1 MRKIHLLPNPLDQ
14 FQLWYEETKAQKQ
27 EADMDAMIL
36 ATVSEAGKPSA
47 RVVLFKGIDQGG
59 FLLYTNYQSRKAVQ
73 LVANA
78 SAALVFYWPTV
89 YKQIRIEG
97 QAQKITRQASQKY
110 FQSRPYESQISA
122 WVSPQSQEVPDRE
135 YLLTRYK
142 TYQGKFTKDTIPCPE
157 YWGGF
162 RLIPDYMEFWIG
174 QDHRLHDRFCYQQ
187 KKGQWQI
194 I

>member
-78 SAALVFYWPTV
+78 SAALVFYWPTEN
-89 YKQIRIEG
+89 YSG
-97 QAQKITRQASQKY
+97 S
-110 FQSRPYESQISA
+110 
-122 WVSPQSQEVPDRE
+122 
-135 YLLTRYK
+135 L
-142 TYQGKFTKDTIPCPE
+142 
-157 YWGGF
+157 
-162 RLIPDYMEFWIG
+162 
-174 QDHRLHDRFCYQQ
+174 
-187 KKGQWQI
+187 
-194 I
+194 